1 MTQPDE
7 QTDIEADPALSSE
20 ALRERM
26 IAELIESGF
35 LTDPAI
41 EAAFR
46 AVPREM
52 FAPAG
57 TPAELPYAIHDALRT
72 RFADDGKTLSS
83 LSAPV
88 MHAGNLAQAQIQEGQ
103 RVLEIGSGGPNAA
116 MLAHLVGSKGTVV
129 SVDID
134 EGVTA
139 RTRAGLEQI
148 GLADRVEV
156 ITADAAEPLGRGV
169 FDRIMVTVS
178 PWSLPQTWVDQLAPD
193 GILVVPL
200 QIAPGMQRIIG
211 FRKTA
216 GCLVSESTVPGGF
229 VPLQGA
235 GLFNPP
241 SAQLTGPSGKPVTFT
256 FPGAQVPEQ
265 FAVSDAV
272 LTSEPVEAWSGV
284 TYENGT
290 IWLDLLT
297 YLLVQPGACAMAAED
312 PTDRGSDRSFYPAL
326 VEGASFAALHHRP
339 ATETTVEVGAIGKGP
354 DATRLTRRLANA
366 IARYGADHRST
377 EPLFKWWHKGTE
389 PTDAPG
395 TLTVL
400 PRPHG
405 ILTIS
410 WPVAGRP

>member
-1 MTQPDE
+1 MTQ
-7 QTDIEADPALSSE
+7 TDARTTRQAEAESSSE
-20 ALRERM
+20 VLRESM

-46 AVPREM
+46 AVPREV

-57 TPAELPYAIHDALRT
+57 TPAELPYAINDVVGT
-72 RFADDGKTLSS
+72 RFTDDGKTLSS

-88 MHAGNLAQAQIQEGQ
+88 MHAGNLHQAQVQEGQ

-116 MLAHLVGSKGTVV
+116 MLAHLVGPTGSVV

-134 EGVTA
+134 DGVIV
-139 RTRAGLEQI
+139 RTRAGLERLD
-148 GLADRVEV
+148 LAGRVEV
-156 ITADAAEPLGRGV
+156 VTADAFEPLGRGV

-178 PWSLPQTWVDQLAPD
+178 PWSLPQTWVEQLAPD

-200 QIAPGMQRIIG
+200 SVAPGLQRVIG
-211 FRKTA
+211 LRKRD
-216 GCLVSESTVPGGF
+216 GRLVSESTVPGGF

-235 GLFNPP
+235 GLFDPP
-241 SAQLTGPSGKPVTFT
+241 SAQLTGPSGKPVTFR
-256 FPGAQVPEQ
+256 FADDVPAR
-265 FAVSDAV
+265 FGVSDEV
-272 LTSEPVEAWSGV
+272 LASDPVEAWSGV

-297 YLLVQPGACAMAAED
+297 YLLVQPGACAMEAED
-312 PTDRGSDRSFYPAL
+312 PADRGSDKSFYPAL
-326 VEGASFAALHHRP
+326 VEGASFAALHRRP

-354 DATRLTRRLANA
+354 DAPRLTQRLADT
-366 IARYGADHRST
+366 IARYGAHHRGA
-377 EPLFKWWHKGTE
+377 EPLFRWWPAGTE
-389 PTDAPG
+389 PDEVPPSAA
-395 TLTVL
+395 VL

-405 ILTIS
+405 TLTIS
-410 WPVAGRP
+410 WPVAGHS